1 LPLLGTV
8 RYYLVYT
15 VETELKLHTGQ
26 QKRQQIS
33 SIPSIK
39 FKTAFEDIRNKHELL
54 TSGIEKIDSLLQLTL
69 GDRLAVVGNR
79 KYSQILVTRL
89 CINALLSSP
98 SKKRINKREVDIF
111 TRLMS

>member
-1 LPLLGTV
+1 M
-8 RYYLVYT
+8 
-15 VETELKLHTGQ
+15 EAELDSQVFQ

-39 FKTAFEDIRNKHELL
+39 FQTSFEELCNKHELL
-54 TSGIEKIDSLLQLTL
+54 ATGIEKIDSLLHLTL

-89 CINALLSSP
+89 CVNALLSSP
-98 SKKRINKREVDIF
+98 TKKRTNKREADIF
-111 TRLMS
+111 THLMS